1 MKNKKIIFGI
11 IAVVVIILIVVSVIW
26 IQNKQTEEKVKQ
38 TLTEFI
44 TLINDKNY
52 EEMYN
57 KVASM
62 NMSKEDFIARNKNI
76 YEGIESQ
83 NIQVENIVLEKQGD
97 IHLVNYHENMFT
109 DAGEVE
115 FDNQVQIES
124 QGKDYKLKWSSEFI
138 FPQLADNQ
146 KVRIS
151 TIKAKRG
158 EIVDRNNVKLAANGT
173 ILSCGIVPRKI
184 GRK

>member
-76 YEGIESQ
+76 
-83 NIQVENIVLEKQGD
+83 
-97 IHLVNYHENMFT
+97 
-109 DAGEVE
+109 
-115 FDNQVQIES
+115 
-124 QGKDYKLKWSSEFI
+124 
-138 FPQLADNQ
+138 
-146 KVRIS
+146 
-151 TIKAKRG
+151 
-158 EIVDRNNVKLAANGT
+158 
-173 ILSCGIVPRKI
+173 
-184 GRK
+184 